1 MNPDFLK
8 NMISSIM
15 EGLKNMF
22 SEGGFNFGG
31 LFSATNNFSQG
42 LGYSENLSHFSGGFG
57 KVFKPANGTISSEFA
72 NRREGHAHQGVDVA
86 GRENSKV
93 QAFADGKVL
102 QTGFEK
108 GYGNY
113 VILGHVN
120 KDGQQMMTLYG
131 HLNRINVK
139 KGQAIE
145 GGRQIGLLG
154 NTGHSHGAH
163 LHFEVAVKDGRVMRL
178 LNPEDVVNGRFDITR
193 KSGVQKALAH
203 AKEDL
208 VHHGHGH
215 KINDVKYGISGEMG
229 KYISSLN
236 GFATQIAD
244 LSRKNNNAP
253 KASSLTAASKASAQ
267 IARIE
272 KFVPGY
278 GKWLEKAIPN
288 QRDRQ
293 ILMQIS
299 AIESPTG
306 NPNKFNIKGSG
317 AAGLFQ
323 FMPETAKGSLAH
335 NRTDPK
341 ATTLAAYKL
350 MNQNRAA
357 LKGSIG
363 HDPSAVELYLAHQQ
377 GVNQAIRMINN
388 PNMRAVETSNKS
400 FIASNL
406 PSSYKHLLN
415 TITSEKFMKIYAD
428 KIIDP
433 HHGYAAKAS
442 SNVVAFNKPASPNN
456 TIAAVV
462 PTIDQQKLV
471 GYGMT
476 A

>member
-1 MNPDFLK
+1 
-8 NMISSIM
+8 
-15 EGLKNMF
+15 
-22 SEGGFNFGG
+22 
-31 LFSATNNFSQG
+31 
-42 LGYSENLSHFSGGFG
+42 
-57 KVFKPANGTISSEFA
+57 
-72 NRREGHAHQGVDVA
+72 
-86 GRENSKV
+86 
-93 QAFADGKVL
+93 
-102 QTGFEK
+102 
-108 GYGNY
+108 
-113 VILGHVN
+113 
-120 KDGQQMMTLYG
+120 MMTLYG
-131 HLNRINVK
+131 HLNKIDVR
-139 KGQAIE
+139 KGQTVE

-154 NTGHSHGAH
+154 NTGHSSGSH
-163 LHFEVAVKDGRVMRL
+163 LHFEIAALDGGVMRYLDPAAVLAGRNNVSTKAGVNQAFTHSKAEL
-178 LNPEDVVNGRFDITR
+178 LE
-193 KSGVQKALAH
+193 
-203 AKEDL
+203 
-208 VHHGHGH
+208 HGYQSSDTH
-215 KINDVKYGISGEMG
+215 KFGIGASRMMAS
-229 KYISSLN
+229 YIPALN
-236 GFATQIAD
+236 GFSTQLANF
-244 LSRKNNNAP
+244 SRKNNNALT
-253 KASSLTAASKASAQ
+253 ASSPTAASKANAQ

-377 GVNQAIRMINN
+377 GVNQAIRLINN
-388 PNMRAVETSNKS
+388 PNMRAVAASNFS
-400 FIASNL
+400 FIVSNL
-406 PSSYKHLLN
+406 PQKDRIRTDSMLSKD
-415 TITSEKFMKIYAD
+415 FMKIYAD